1 MSLSPRFVLEPGYV
15 PTIDNNL
22 VPLGYLKDI
31 LGGTIPIS
39 GYNKTNWDT
48 AFGWGNHASAGY
60 LTSNQPITVTATGD
74 ATGTSSS
81 SGTAPSINLTLATVN
96 SNVGTYGSSTAV
108 PVFTVDGKGRITAVS
123 NTTIDAYTVAQ
134 ADSLFLL
141 KSGGTIT
148 GPIIY
153 NSAPVLGTELV
164 NKDYVDS
171 LNGITWRES
180 VVVATTGNITL
191 SGEQTIDG
199 IAVVAGNR
207 VLVRSQSTASE
218 NGIYTAAAGAW
229 SRSTD
234 SDTGLEI
241 LGASVFVLSGTTY
254 ENTQWSNI
262 NTSTPTI
269 GVSDITYSQIS
280 ASTNYAAGTGITL
293 TGTTFSLNT
302 TYTNT
307 LYPAI
312 GTTITIAGT
321 ANQITSSAGAQTLA
335 GNRTWTLSLPQ
346 DIATSSEVTFRSLT
360 LSRGMANAE
369 HTALTLANINTPSS
383 GELSHAVSIDFQ
395 LNYQDTD
402 NINDGLR
409 SAGKILVGKESDWEG
424 TQLLT
429 PADSFMAFY
438 TTLNGTSSETARLSS
453 VGNFSHDGT
462 LTIGTLSAKG
472 TAGTVFLTHDGGEVQ
487 TRTAAQVLSDIGAQ
501 ATITPAALTRSNDAN
516 VTLTLSGS
524 HTTAL
529 LNAAT
534 LTLGWTG
541 TLSPT
546 RGGLGASWGS
556 TVADRF
562 PYTSST
568 GVFSEGTI
576 TSFGRSLIDD
586 SNASNARST
595 LGATSIG
602 SDLFTVASP
611 SAVRWI
617 KIGSDNSV
625 NLESASTTRSS
636 LGLGTIA
643 LQDASAVAITG
654 GTIAGITG
662 TLDITN
668 TSSAAT
674 VTQLLVKNSDNTTS
688 TGARI
693 AIVGSSTNA
702 RATYLESINMG
713 ANNPQE
719 FAIST
724 SEASSSPDEKFR
736 ILVGGQIK
744 LTKYVATSSFAGT
757 TTGFLTFNS
766 TGSLITK
773 SASQMRTDL
782 GLVIGTNVQAYDAE
796 LAAIAGLTSAANRV
810 PYFTGSGTAALATFT
825 SFGRSVVA
833 TSSVTAGRMF
843 YAPTTTTFDQTTLT
857 FDGTDHNF
865 SSGKVGIGASSPL
878 TLLHIIDTAI
888 DAPTS
893 SGVLIEATVAGGD
906 AKLQFKDQ
914 SGDNWAV
921 GADYSRNTFG
931 IIYGTTIDT
940 FTGNGLV
947 ISSNGTHQIQGNNA
961 GGHILT
967 VFNDGNNINRKGIEI
982 QVGDDAG
989 TDCTFLTLNDG
1000 DGTLIGEIK
1009 SDTAYLSIDSIRN
1022 LLLRPGG
1029 GYSLDVEVN
1038 SSSTYVATFYN
1049 TASTTTSHGIKIRCG
1064 EDSGDGLLALF
1075 ADGDDTEVGSITFL
1089 GSTTYYNETSDR
1101 RLKKSIRNSDL
1112 KVKWLE
1118 TILRDYTWISNNKE
1132 GTGVIAQEL
1141 YEVFPFA
1148 VSKPVTEEKN
1158 WSVDYGK
1165 LTIPLI
1171 AGYSD
1176 HEKRIKLLE
1185 QEIVELKKQLGI

>member
-60 LTSNQPITVTATGD
+60 LTSNEAITVTATGD

-218 NGIYTAAAGAW
+218 NGIYDVAAGAW

-796 LAAIAGLTSAANRV
+796 LAAIAGLVSAADRL

-825 SFGRSVVA
+825 TYGRNQVAVSSYTAGQIAYGAGSSALASSSDLFWDSGNSRLGINDNTPTNTLYINSVSDTSNDPIKAVFSSIGVPA
-833 TSSVTAGRMF
+833 GISIQNNNTTSAAFAGIVVRLADTGNTKYDAGRITFAKTNTWTPTFPNYYGKLNIEVISNNVLTEVLSVDSSGYVTGLKFAKRTAYTCVVKSHFSGTHTLSASYSLVNDLCFINILFTATGSGVTGADGDFELSLPDGIELHTSSENGALVARVNGINHSSQSEVLNFTAQISQG
-843 YAPTTTTFDQTTLT
+843 
-857 FDGTDHNF
+857 
-865 SSGKVGIGASSPL
+865 
-878 TLLHIIDTAI
+878 IIDTDVDTIKIAV
-888 DAPTS
+888 DR
-893 SGVLIEATVAGGD
+893 
-906 AKLQFKDQ
+906 
-914 SGDNWAV
+914 DNV
-921 GADYSRNTFG
+921 DVDYVQDSEIKN
-931 IIYGTTIDT
+931 
-940 FTGNGLV
+940 
-947 ISSNGTHQIQGNNA
+947 SSNPATD
-961 GGHILT
+961 T
-967 VFNDGNNINRKGIEI
+967 V
-982 QVGDDAG
+982 
-989 TDCTFLTLNDG
+989 
-1000 DGTLIGEIK
+1000 
-1009 SDTAYLSIDSIRN
+1009 IR
-1022 LLLRPGG
+1022 
-1029 GYSLDVEVN
+1029 
-1038 SSSTYVATFYN
+1038 
-1049 TASTTTSHGIKIRCG
+1049 I
-1064 EDSGDGLLALF
+1064 SGFFHYREA
-1075 ADGDDTEVGSITFL
+1075 
-1089 GSTTYYNETSDR
+1089 
-1101 RLKKSIRNSDL
+1101 
-1112 KVKWLE
+1112 
-1118 TILRDYTWISNNKE
+1118 
-1132 GTGVIAQEL
+1132 
-1141 YEVFPFA
+1141 
-1148 VSKPVTEEKN
+1148 
-1158 WSVDYGK
+1158 
-1165 LTIPLI
+1165 
-1171 AGYSD
+1171 
-1176 HEKRIKLLE
+1176 
-1185 QEIVELKKQLGI
+1185 